1 MENVITFDTGVR
13 EFNILGVVTVSFCP
27 TDINFAESIFQ
38 ALEDI
43 GDYYTDY
50 QTRAAKIAEN
60 PDDSAVN
67 KDFFELGREADNTIR
82 EKINSLFGKD
92 ICTPTIGKGS
102 IISPAGGFP
111 IWANILFMLI
121 DLFDDEVIKEK
132 EKTNPRIKKYTEKYR
147 RSAKK

>member
-50 QTRAAKIAEN
+50 QTRAAKIAEMLYN
-60 PDDSAVN
+60 GGGTVLSDEKSDMGAGAERPARTDRTADDDARTWENADGCGAFFFRIRISWPDS
-67 KDFFELGREADNTIR
+67 EGRETD
-82 EKINSLFGKD
+82 
-92 ICTPTIGKGS
+92 
-102 IISPAGGFP
+102 
-111 IWANILFMLI
+111 
-121 DLFDDEVIKEK
+121 
-132 EKTNPRIKKYTEKYR
+132 
-147 RSAKK
+147 